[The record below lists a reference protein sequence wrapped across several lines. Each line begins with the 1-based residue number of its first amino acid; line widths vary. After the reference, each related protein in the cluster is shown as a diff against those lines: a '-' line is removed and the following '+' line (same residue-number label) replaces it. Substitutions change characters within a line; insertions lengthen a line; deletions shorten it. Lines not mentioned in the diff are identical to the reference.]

1 MKRAP
6 LTRRWFLW
14 GWLVL
19 LVFLMLGTLIW
30 LAGRYEVSQVQAQ
43 IERDAADG
51 VSDIRAAFQRNVQT
65 LQSLLSEARSPVAW
79 TQEAHDVLRR
89 HREWVRLE
97 WRDPNL
103 RAVASADTP
112 FRPPVFARYGRDNAL
127 PEVTAA
133 CTLAKR

>member
-1 MKRAP
+1 MKTAP
-6 LTRRWFLW
+6 VTRRWFLW

-65 LQSLLSEARSPVAW
+65 LQSLLNEARGPAAW
-79 TQEAHDVLRR
+79 VQDAQDVLRQ

-97 WRDPNL
+97 WRDSEL
-103 RAVASADTP
+103 RLMASADTP
-112 FRPPVFARYGRDNAL
+112 FGTPCL
-127 PEVTAA
+127 PASGVTMP
-133 CTLAKR
+133 CLK